1 MLPIPPAFATA
12 MDNDV
17 GQAPAMGASK
27 IGILIPNLRANS
39 CARRTELEFIM
50 LDSLRLTRSYRKS
63 KISGERFISSQHL
76 FPEKRV
82 YTSLNYIEN

>member
-1 MLPIPPAFATA
+1 

-50 LDSLRLTRSYRKS
+50 LDSLRLTRSLLENQKFQGNVSYHRN
-63 KISGERFISSQHL
+63 ICFPRSG
-76 FPEKRV
+76 
-82 YTSLNYIEN
+82 YILL